1 MRPDK
6 LNKTESTFSTNK
18 QVRDAAGYSIAGRP
32 DTKRDGTVKNISTSL
47 YDIDYAVKW
56 HLETIIQP
64 TVMEEDSILT
74 VPIIFANGEKWAS
87 VQKHGCLRDSQGKT
101 LTPLIMIKRNSVS
114 RREDIQELKV
124 LESPDA
130 RITVER
136 KYTKNNRY
144 SRFALTGAPIE
155 KEYYSI
161 DVPKFVQVE
170 YELICWTNNTVQLN
184 EIVEQVLWFDG
195 KAFGDTYKFITNIDP
210 PSFENMNN
218 VGEDRVI
225 KATLSMRT
233 KAHILNA
240 TGPNAPTMYK
250 LNPINRMVIG
260 TEVDG
265 GAEIFSSTSARP
277 TSTISSPL
285 PTGGGSGGG
294 ATSNVTAVT
303 AYININR
310 QLTGTV
316 TATNTIVF
324 PSNWETAPSGM
335 PATSVDNFVF
345 FHKKLNWEMGST
357 IIPRTAITS
366 FTVSANTSTLVLN
379 LTNLDYDLVPGDEV
393 IGIGKFTNQDALA

>member
-1 MRPDK
+1 MRQDK

-18 QVRDAAGYSIAGRP
+18 QVRAAAGHTDI
-32 DTKRDGTVKNISTSL
+32 KRDGTVKNISTSL

-87 VQKHGCLRDSQGKT
+87 VQKHGCLRDSQGKN
-101 LTPLIMIKRNSVS
+101 LTPLIMIRRNSVS
-114 RREDIQELKV
+114 RREDIQDLKV
-124 LESPDA
+124 LESPEA

-136 KYTKNNRY
+136 KYTKANRY

-155 KEYYSI
+155 KEYYSV

-184 EIVEQVLWFDG
+184 EIVEHLLWFDG

-250 LNPINRMVIG
+250 LNPINRLVLG
-260 TEVDG
+260 VEVDG
-265 GAEIFSSTSARP
+265 GAEIFSSTSGRP
-277 TSTISSPL
+277 IATTSSPL
-285 PTGGGSGGG
+285 PTGGAGGSP
-294 ATSNVTAVT
+294 SNISAVT

-316 TATNTIVF
+316 IASDTITF
-324 PSNWETAPSGM
+324 PSDWVNAPALM
-335 PATSVDNFVF
+335 PNTSVDNFVF

-357 IIPRTAITS
+357 IIPRTSIIS
-366 FTVSANTSTLVLN
+366 FTEGINTSTLILN
-379 LTNLDYDLVPGDEV
+379 LTNLDYDLVLGDEI

>member
-1 MRPDK
+1 MRQDK

-18 QVRDAAGYSIAGRP
+18 QVRAAAGHT
-32 DTKRDGTVKNISTSL
+32 DFKRDGTVKNISTSL

-101 LTPLIMIKRNSVS
+101 LTPLIMIRRNSVS
-114 RREDIQELKV
+114 RREDIQDLKV
-124 LESPDA
+124 LESPEA

-136 KYTKNNRY
+136 KYTKANRY

-155 KEYYSI
+155 KEYYSV

-184 EIVEQVLWFDG
+184 EIVEHLLWFDG

-265 GAEIFSSTSARP
+265 GVEIFSSTSARP
-277 TSTISSPL
+277 ISTISSPL
-285 PTGGGSGGG
+285 PTGGGGGGG
-294 ATSNVTAVT
+294 AISNVTAVT
-303 AYININR
+303 TYININR

-316 TATNTIVF
+316 VDATTIIF
-324 PSNWETAPSGM
+324 PSRLENAPSGM
-335 PATSVDNFVF
+335 PATSIDNFVF

-357 IIPRTAITS
+357 IIPRTAIVS
-366 FTVSANTSTLVLN
+366 FAEDVNLGVSILVLN
-379 LTNLDYDLVPGDEV
+379 VTNLDYELVTGDEV
-393 IGIGKFTNQDALA
+393 VGIGKFINQDALA

>member
-1 MRPDK
+1 MRQDK

-18 QVRDAAGYSIAGRP
+18 QVRAAAGQSDI
-32 DTKRDGTVKNISTSL
+32 KRDGTVKNISTSL

-87 VQKHGCLRDSQGKT
+87 VQKHGCLRDSQGKI
-101 LTPLIMIKRNSVS
+101 LTPLIMIRRNSVS
-114 RREDIQELKV
+114 RREDIQDLKV
-124 LESPDA
+124 LESPEA

-155 KEYYSI
+155 KEYYSV

-184 EIVEQVLWFDG
+184 EIVEHLLWFDG

-250 LNPINRMVIG
+250 LNPINRLVLGI
-260 TEVDG
+260 EVDG
-265 GAEIFSSTSARP
+265 VADILSSTSARP

-285 PTGGGSGGG
+285 PSGGG
-294 ATSNVTAVT
+294 GASASPITTVTT
-303 AYININR
+303 YININR
-310 QLTGTV
+310 QLTGIV
-316 TATNTIVF
+316 SSSNTIIF
-324 PSNWETAPSGM
+324 PSEWEPAPTGM
-335 PATSVDNFVF
+335 AATSIDNFVF

-357 IIPRTAITS
+357 LIPRTAIIS
-366 FTVSANTSTLVLN
+366 FTEGVNTSILVLN

-393 IGIGKFTNQDALA
+393 VGIGKFINQDALG